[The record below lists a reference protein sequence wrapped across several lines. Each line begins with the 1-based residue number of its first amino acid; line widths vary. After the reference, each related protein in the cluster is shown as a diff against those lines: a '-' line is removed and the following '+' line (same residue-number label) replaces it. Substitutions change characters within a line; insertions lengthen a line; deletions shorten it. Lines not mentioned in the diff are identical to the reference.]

1 MTEEIQALLVLSSEV
16 PVVALIEALEN
27 QYLRIDRAQT
37 CKEAGWR
44 LASSDPPHLVF
55 TDPELVDG
63 SWTDVMDLAARAV
76 LPVGVIVVSPRADV
90 RLYVDIIE
98 RRAFDL
104 ITHSFSVQE
113 LSPIVRSAV
122 DYTVSRRKGWARLPL
137 GRAEVALPSGTT
149 IVKEI

>member
-16 PVVALIEALEN
+16 PVPALIEALEI
-27 QYLRIDRAQT
+27 QYVQIDRVQT
-37 CKEAGWR
+37 CKEAAWR

-55 TDPELVDG
+55 TNPELVDG
-63 SWTDVMDLAARAV
+63 SWTDVMDLAALAV
-76 LPVGVIVVSPRADV
+76 LPVGVIVVSPSADV

-104 ITHSFSVQE
+104 ITHSFTVQE

-122 DYTVSRRKGWARLPL
+122 DYTVSRRKGWARLPM
-137 GRAEVALPSGTT
+137 GKAKIPLPSSAT